1 MPVEYIK
8 RNQRFGYENGELVYK
23 LPVELPVVEE
33 EEPIELVETGDE

>member
-23 LPVELPVVEE
+23 LPVEPVEE
-33 EEPIELVETGDE
+33 ILDELVETGDE